1 MFQSQK
7 TRRNL
12 LIAAVVIV
20 LGITAGHY
28 VTDMHHVAFH
38 NVYRRLYYLPIVL
51 AAFAHGLKGG
61 GLMALVVSAA
71 YIPHAFFSHHRD
83 PAPTVDK
90 LLEIVLYLVIGL
102 LTGWLVE
109 LQRRAHARLSV
120 ALTEKEVLEKQL
132 VRAGKLS
139 ALGQLTSG
147 LAHEIRNPLASILG
161 SAEAI
166 TSEFDEGHRKYPLT
180 RVLLDEISRLDQ
192 VVSGFLKFA
201 GPAPPE
207 KRKTSSR
214 ELVLRLEGLLR
225 TTLESRKIRLETQV
239 PDEIV
244 ELDSDQAGQ
253 VLLNLVLNGADAAQ
267 SAENPTVVIVFE
279 RRKIAGKPYACFG
292 VKDNGEGVPDSLS
305 ETIFEPYFTTRSDGS
320 GLGLSISN
328 TIMEKHGGILD
339 LEQGEHTV
347 FWACFPEEP

>member
-1 MFQSQK
+1 M
-7 TRRNL
+7 
-12 LIAAVVIV
+12 
-20 LGITAGHY
+20 
-28 VTDMHHVAFH
+28 
-38 NVYRRLYYLPIVL
+38 
-51 AAFAHGLKGG
+51 
-61 GLMALVVSAA
+61 
-71 YIPHAFFSHHRD
+71 
-83 PAPTVDK
+83 
-90 LLEIVLYLVIGL
+90 
-102 LTGWLVE
+102 
-109 LQRRAHARLSV
+109 
-120 ALTEKEVLEKQL
+120 
-132 VRAGKLS
+132 
-139 ALGQLTSG
+139 
-147 LAHEIRNPLASILG
+147 
-161 SAEAI
+161 
-166 TSEFDEGHRKYPLT
+166 T